1 VFDKY
6 AAPPLEEELTMRH
19 FSVPLTLAFALG
31 SAAQRA
37 CNNFVSLCNVSYD
50 QVTHLGAHN
59 SPYLRVASNRFSIF
73 GNQFFDTAVQ
83 LDAGVRL
90 LTVQV
95 HASKHPVTKARQ
107 LRLCHT
113 SCMFFDAGALQDWL
127 FEIRT
132 WLDRN
137 PNEVLT
143 LVLVNYH
150 FVNTHEIAAEYAKA
164 DLAHYGW

>member
-59 SPYLRVASNRFSIF
+59 
-73 GNQFFDTAVQ
+73 
-83 LDAGVRL
+83 
-90 LTVQV
+90 
-95 HASKHPVTKARQ
+95 
-107 LRLCHT
+107 
-113 SCMFFDAGALQDWL
+113 
-127 FEIRT
+127 
-132 WLDRN
+132 
-137 PNEVLT
+137 
-143 LVLVNYH
+143 
-150 FVNTHEIAAEYAKA
+150 
-164 DLAHYGW
+164 